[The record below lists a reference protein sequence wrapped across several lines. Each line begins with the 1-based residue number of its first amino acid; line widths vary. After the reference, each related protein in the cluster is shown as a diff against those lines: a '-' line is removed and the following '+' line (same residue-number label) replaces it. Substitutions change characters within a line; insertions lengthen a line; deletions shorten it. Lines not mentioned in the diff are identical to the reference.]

1 MSYQHLEKENFSR
14 RPIYTYYRETFSA
27 KFFPPHKSPY
37 EKPHNSIFKV
47 VDKKVHREILAYWSC
62 AANCNIHHKYNF
74 SSKTLILII
83 FFCIFRIVYTRYVC
97 VLCQKSRKSEK
108 NIENTE
114 PLSFSV

>member
-83 FFCIFRIVYTRYVC
+83 FFAY
-97 VLCQKSRKSEK
+97 SELFTPVMFAFCAK
-108 NIENTE
+108 NREKAKKISKI
-114 PLSFSV
+114 LSL